1 MMMKTII
8 VLISFLAL
16 RMFVIEARSSSR
28 DIRPK

>member
-8 VLISFLAL
+8 VIISFLAL